1 MLSNPDQIKQG
12 DVLDGKFQVERVL
25 GAGGMGM
32 VIAAQHLHLQ
42 RLVAIKLMLPGFTQ
56 SEEAVARFMR
66 EGRAA
71 ARLRSDHV
79 GKVLDVGKLASGEPY
94 MVMEFLD
101 GSDLSDMVQERGG
114 IPVEEAVDY
123 VLQACE
129 AIAEAHATGIVH
141 RDLKPANLFLSV
153 DAYGEACVKVL
164 DFGISKVAGQG
175 PNTAGLTGTSTMMG
189 SPMYMSPEQMR
200 SARDVDHRCDIW
212 ALGTILFE
220 LLTGRVA
227 WPGENMAE
235 VCVSVATDPTPS
247 MRALRADLP
256 PELDAIVMRC
266 MEKNPDQRF
275 ATVVEL
281 ASALAPFAPARSQL
295 TLSRLMRLS
304 GGAGSSLPADAT
316 GRVMALQAGAMQT
329 GPGQTGPDQTGSH
342 QAADPRQSGGVTAA
356 QSVGGPSP
364 DTRAAWGQDKTKES
378 PAGVPQRVPVVP
390 LIIAGVSLL
399 GVVGVAIAGVTV
411 LRASDQPTEPA
422 AEVSAPVVESS
433 TTSPEILPLDPDPIP
448 LPGPSA
454 SAASE
459 GDTAEEDAA
468 ADAGASRKSRTSTSR
483 RRPTTKPARGEA
495 EPAPPVVKPAP
506 APRTPAPTPVPRP
519 TTRPSIP
526 DFGGRE

>member
-1 MLSNPDQIKQG
+1 MLSNPDQLKQG

-42 RLVAIKLMLPGFTQ
+42 RPVAIKLMLPGFTQ

-71 ARLRSDHV
+71 ARLRSEHV
-79 GKVLDVGKLASGEPY
+79 GKVLDVGKLATGEPY

-101 GSDLSDMVQERGG
+101 GSDLSELVQQRGA
-114 IPVEEAVDY
+114 ISVEEAVDY
-123 VLQACE
+123 VLQASE
-129 AIAEAHATGIVH
+129 AIAEAHAAGIVH

-235 VCVSVATDPTPS
+235 VCVSVATDPAPS
-247 MRALRADLP
+247 MRALRSDLP
-256 PELDAIVMRC
+256 PELDAVVMRC
-266 MEKNPDQRF
+266 MEKDSGRRY

-281 ASALAPFAPARSQL
+281 AQALAPFAPASSQL
-295 TLSRLMRLS
+295 TISRLMRLS
-304 GGAGSSLPADAT
+304 GGVGAPVAADAT
-316 GRVMALQAGAMQT
+316 GRSLAVQT
-329 GPGQTGPDQTGSH
+329 GAAQTGPDRTGPYQT
-342 QAADPRQSGGVTAA
+342 ADPRLGTGVTAA
-356 QSVGGPSP
+356 QSAGGPSP

-390 LIIAGVSLL
+390 LIIAGASLL
-399 GVVGVAIAGVTV
+399 AVIGVAIAGITV
-411 LRASDQPTEPA
+411 LTSSGDQPQPA
-422 AEVSAPVVESS
+422 AEVSARPAESS
-433 TTSPEILPLDPDPIP
+433 TPEPGILPVDPNAIP
-448 LPGPSA
+448 LPASST

-459 GDTAEEDAA
+459 GDAAEEDSKPEVSPS
-468 ADAGASRKSRTSTSR
+468 GTSRTSTPR
-483 RRPTTKPARGEA
+483 RRPATKPA
-495 EPAPPVVKPAP
+495 PTKPAP
-506 APRTPAPTPVPRP
+506 ATPVAKPAPPPRAPAP
-519 TTRPSIP
+519 TTRPRPTRPSMP